1 MLQCRPYTLVAQL
14 VEHRI
19 PNPRVGGSI
28 PSERA
33 VFCYVNSIFLSE
45 LCWRKDS
52 DDGHGAAAPG
62 PRSIFLSEL
71 CWRKDSDDGH
81 GAAAPGP
88 H

>member
-1 MLQCRPYTLVAQL
+1 MLQSLPYTLVAQL

-33 VFCYVNSIFLSE
+33 VIFLSE

-52 DDGHGAAAPG
+52 GDGHGAAAPG
-62 PRSIFLSEL
+62 PRSIFLS
-71 CWRKDSDDGH
+71 
-81 GAAAPGP
+81 
-88 H
+88 